1 VIELRDEGGKYMDE
15 VVGTNCCVHLE
26 RMDEHWFCLI
36 VEDGERR
43 VMLNIG
49 TPDKYRRKVNA
60 FVYADEPA
68 DSATEQCSV
77 AVTEVR
83 DDE

>member
-1 VIELRDEGGKYMDE
+1 MIELRSEHGHLMDE
-15 VVGTNCCVHLE
+15 VVGKGCYVHLE

-49 TPDKYRRKVNA
+49 TSPKYRRKVNA
-60 FVYADEPA
+60 TVYADER
-68 DSATEQCSV
+68 
-77 AVTEVR
+77 VTEGKSV
-83 DDE
+83 E